1 MRSYLRAAALI
12 LVAAAIAVVADPTH
26 RATTLRVALLALAT
40 LVAIGLVQGAA
51 RRTPPGAPSPFD
63 RTPAKASEAVV
74 PADLARLAGD
84 VERYRHPDRSRLAT
98 GTLDRT
104 VRDVVR
110 QRLRHHHGVTAGE
123 DVLADP
129 AARALLGPATT
140 AVLGRRGAGT
150 SEALEPGRLVAELEE
165 L

>member
-1 MRSYLRAAALI
+1 MSSAT
-12 LVAAAIAVVADPTH
+12 VTPIAP
-26 RATTLRVALLALAT
+26 
-40 LVAIGLVQGAA
+40 GS
-51 RRTPPGAPSPFD
+51 PPGRSTAPC
-63 RTPAKASEAVV
+63 
-74 PADLARLAGD
+74 
-84 VERYRHPDRSRLAT
+84 
-98 GTLDRT
+98 
-104 VRDVVR
+104 RDVVR

-150 SEALEPGRLVAELEE
+150 SEALEPGRLVAELEQ

>member
-12 LVAAAIAVVADPTH
+12 LGAAAVAVVADPVH
-26 RATTLRVALLALAT
+26 RATTLRVALLALTT
-40 LVAIGLVQGAA
+40 LVAIGLVQRAA

-63 RTPAKASEAVV
+63 PTPAKPPVAVV
-74 PADLARLAGD
+74 PADLARLASD

-104 VRDVVR
+104 VRDVAR
-110 QRLRHHHGVTAGE
+110 QRLLHHHGVTVGN

-129 AARALLGPATT
+129 AARALLGPATA

-150 SEALEPGRLVAELEE
+150 SEALEPGQLVAELEQ

>member
-26 RATTLRVALLALAT
+26 RATTLRVALLALTT
-40 LVAIGLVQGAA
+40 LVAIGLVQRAA

-150 SEALEPGRLVAELEE
+150 SEALEPGRLVAELEQ

>member
-1 MRSYLRAAALI
+1 M
-12 LVAAAIAVVADPTH
+12 
-26 RATTLRVALLALAT
+26 
-40 LVAIGLVQGAA
+40 
-51 RRTPPGAPSPFD
+51 
-63 RTPAKASEAVV
+63 

-150 SEALEPGRLVAELEE
+150 SEALEPGRLVAELEQ